1 MTYQAVPFTTTFSNA
16 PNLDFKVTQF
26 IDALDVLCAQLTRGL
41 FAIAKF
47 LEGLPIIISIVNLP
61 LITLCIRR
69 NYVTIRFSKAH
80 STQHVLSLKPTV
92 RTVRRIQ
99 PSRPVTKYEI
109 VYE

>member
-47 LEGLPIIISIVNLP
+47 LVLPRPSDSRLCKLVCLWSSVRMFIS
-61 LITLCIRR
+61 
-69 NYVTIRFSKAH
+69 AAAA
-80 STQHVLSLKPTV
+80 
-92 RTVRRIQ
+92 
-99 PSRPVTKYEI
+99 
-109 VYE
+109 